1 MNNSQSSET
10 TTRTNENV
18 TRRMDICLRCPRGC
32 EIHTILNERKEILS
46 MEGNKCKLG
55 PEYVK
60 QEISDPRR
68 ILPTSVK
75 VRNGVRPLVPVWTP
89 QPIPKAM
96 LLELA
101 AASREIELEAPV
113 HIGDIA
119 IKDWKGL
126 GVDLIASGEVLREK
140 SA

>member
-1 MNNSQSSET
+1 MS
-10 TTRTNENV
+10 ENV
-18 TRRMDICLRCPRGC
+18 KRRMDICLRCPRGC
-32 EIHTILNERKEILS
+32 EIHTVLDQNDEVLS

-60 QEISDPRR
+60 QEIRDPRR
-68 ILPTSVK
+68 VLPTSVK
-75 VRNGVRPLVPVWTP
+75 VKNGVKPLAPVWTP
-89 QPIPKAM
+89 EPIPKNM

-119 IKDWKGL
+119 LKDWKGL
-126 GVDLIASGEVLREK
+126 GVDLVVSGEVLRAE
-140 SA
+140 